1 MKIRG
6 RGEKVDKFLL
16 SFVLKYPCSATKKKC
31 GCHAGRCSVWA
42 SASCLHCRRFC
53 LPSHSGVRQ
62 QRLIFGFFPQQ
73 KIDEYASPSGAE
85 DGSGKY
91 TKNWPLVEARRDCS
105 TFIPPWPRA
114 VRCVGWHVH
123 RENAIGAPSGQ
134 CGVSTSISALSS
146 VFQVFFRCFSSVSY
160 FLCSFFCPLCGFL

>member
-1 MKIRG
+1 MQ
-6 RGEKVDKFLL
+6 L
-16 SFVLKYPCSATKKKC
+16 KKK
-31 GCHAGRCSVWA
+31 R
-42 SASCLHCRRFC
+42 
-53 LPSHSGVRQ
+53 LPRGTV
-62 QRLIFGFFPQQ
+62 FGLGKCILPALPEVLLAKPLRYPPATVDFWFFPQQ
-73 KIDEYASPSGAE
+73 KIDEYASSSGAE

-146 VFQVFFRCFSSVSY
+146 VFQVFFKCFGFFMFVFLPFVWLPMTSCFS
-160 FLCSFFCPLCGFL
+160 FLIFDF